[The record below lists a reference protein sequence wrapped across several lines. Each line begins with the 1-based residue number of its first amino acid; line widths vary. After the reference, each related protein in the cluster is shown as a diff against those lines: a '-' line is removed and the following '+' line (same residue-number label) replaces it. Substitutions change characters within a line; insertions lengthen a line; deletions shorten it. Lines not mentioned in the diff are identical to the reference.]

1 MNRNHILL
9 ILLYLIFSSC
19 AVVSAQEF
27 TVTTVHSNI
36 LYRDVSNPL
45 QFTVRCCTCD
55 SIILV
60 ADNGNIEKTA
70 TPCKFFIRPF
80 SNLASESLVLTLKV
94 KDKGDTLIIGKKNF
108 EIKDYPA
115 VKAGL
120 DYKQSGSIS
129 KRVLLGH
136 SRILVYPPFEMHMG
150 IKIKQFS
157 ILISRND
164 DIIYYK
170 RFNQEYFDKEIYE
183 IFSKLKKGD
192 TILFF
197 NILTIRNFDLPDLH
211 LSPIE
216 FIIED

>member
-1 MNRNHILL
+1 MNRNHSLL
-9 ILLYLIFSSC
+9 IFLYLVFSSC
-19 AVVSAQEF
+19 AAVSAQEF
-27 TVTTVHSNI
+27 NVTTAHSNI
-36 LYRDVSNPL
+36 LYRDVSNLL
-45 QFTVRCCTCD
+45 QFTVRCCSCD

-60 ADNGNIEKTA
+60 ADNGNIERIA

-94 KDKGDTLIIGKKNF
+94 KDKGDTLIIGKKKF

-120 DYKQSGSIS
+120 DNNQSGSIS

-136 SRILVYPPFEMHMG
+136 SQILVYPPFEMHMG

-157 ILISRND
+157 ILIFRND

-170 RFNQEYFDKEIYE
+170 RFHQEYFDKEIYE
-183 IFSKLKKGD
+183 TFSKLKKGD
-192 TILFF
+192 TVIFF
-197 NILTIRNFDLPDLH
+197 NILTNRSFDLPELN